1 MCYEYHDFETRHRK
15 ETNDGDT
22 RCGSSYSSI
31 VMELDK
37 QIKLGHLLLSDRK
50 CRICGE
56 EKNLVENFYR
66 TRKDRGPVASSYS
79 YECKVCTVKR
89 IVDTRKKGLPF
100 PEWTYPDW

>member
-1 MCYEYHDFETRHRK
+1 MCYEYNDFEARYRK

-22 RCGSSYSSI
+22 RRGRSCSSI
-31 VMELDK
+31 IMELDK

>member
-1 MCYEYHDFETRHRK
+1 MLWGNT
-15 ETNDGDT
+15 
-22 RCGSSYSSI
+22 SI

-56 EKNLVENFYR
+56 EKNLLENFYR

-79 YECKVCTVKR
+79 YECKVCTIRR
-89 IVDTRKKGLPF
+89 IVDKRKKKPF
-100 PEWTYPDW
+100 ADWKYPDW